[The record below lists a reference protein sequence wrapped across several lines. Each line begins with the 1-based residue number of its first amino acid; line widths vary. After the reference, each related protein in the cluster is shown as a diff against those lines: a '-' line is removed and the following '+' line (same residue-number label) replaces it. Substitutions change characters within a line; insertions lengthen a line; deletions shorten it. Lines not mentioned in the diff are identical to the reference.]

1 VITDELR
8 TALESGNT
16 LAQVAQSKGTSQATL
31 VDRLVA
37 AETARL
43 AAVVTA
49 GRLTQAQAEAMTAE
63 LRTRITELVTTSRPA
78 AACGLQDAD
87 MGPGDRYGGGADDNS
102 VPSAPGDNPSTSSS
116 STT

>member
-63 LRTRITELVTTSRPA
+63 LRTRITELVTTSRS